1 MFIVGADTISLYVWE
16 EELTNE
22 EGTHWSV
29 FAFLKLEITHLQ
41 RSSNDSSATEV
52 EADRLLVK
60 EKLSQLDSLF
70 VCLNSEVNYIGWQ
83 SERTKQNKR
92 EYKLNRWSTF
102 DALQNLYPFPTK
114 YNPVF
119 YNINP
124 PIVFPIWKLFWSFNE
139 INSHHNQAMVD
150 SQFVLSHIACSVL
163 PITHPP

>member
-1 MFIVGADTISLYVWE
+1 MFIVGADIISLYVWE

-22 EGTHWSV
+22 EGTRWSV
-29 FAFLKLEITHLQ
+29 FASLKLEITHLQ

-70 VCLNSEVNYIGWQ
+70 VCLNSEVIYIGWQ

-114 YNPVF
+114 YNPVLYLEQF
-119 YNINP
+119 GSCSGLSMRLI
-124 PIVFPIWKLFWSFNE
+124 PIIIRQWLTAS
-139 INSHHNQAMVD
+139 
-150 SQFVLSHIACSVL
+150 LC
-163 PITHPP
+163 